1 MSSLCRGLQRWTQH
15 CRGALTRAEQR
26 GRIPPLDLL
35 ATLLVMQPR
44 RRCRILHLGWGNP
57 AYTYNL
63 GDERLERSPME
74 RDLGVG
80 VDGTL
85 NVSQQCALAAKRA
98 NPVLGCIQHS
108 TASRPREVVVPLGA
122 TLLQPHL
129 DYWVQFWAP
138 QHKKD
143 IKLFECVQRRETEM
157 VRGLEGKTY
166 ERWPRSLGLFSLQ
179 KRRLRGALIAG
190 CTSLKGGS

>member
-1 MSSLCRGLQRWTQH
+1 MLPFQ
-15 CRGALTRAEQR
+15 
-26 GRIPPLDLL
+26 IL
-35 ATLLVMQPR
+35 ATSLLDRFLQWPS
-44 RRCRILHLGWGNP
+44 GK
-57 AYTYNL
+57 A
-63 GDERLERSPME
+63 
-74 RDLGVG
+74 
-80 VDGTL
+80 
-85 NVSQQCALAAKRA
+85 
-98 NPVLGCIQHS
+98 S
-108 TASRPREVVVPLGA
+108 TASRPREVVVPLCTA
-122 TLLQPHL
+122 LVRPHL

-143 IKLFECVQRRETEM
+143 IKLFECVQRRETET